1 MAAGKKIEF
10 NENFISAWEIE
21 DCLWNVKSDVFK
33 DRNLRQTAMKR
44 IAELFE
50 MSGDFLI
57 ILYKGSI
64 IIFLEETFYFI
75 YFLVTS

>member
-21 DCLWNVKSDVFK
+21 DCLWGVKSDAFK

-50 MSGDFLI
+50 MSG
-57 ILYKGSI
+57 K
-64 IIFLEETFYFI
+64 
-75 YFLVTS
+75 

>member
-10 NENFISAWEIE
+10 NENFISALEIE

-44 IAELFE
+44 IPELFE
-50 MSGDFLI
+50 MSG
-57 ILYKGSI
+57 K
-64 IIFLEETFYFI
+64 
-75 YFLVTS
+75 